1 MSQRNIGHPLAAE
14 GGQVTQRPPCLVRE
28 ENTSGSEVL
37 GGVPSR
43 DSGGGTGSLWSGLD
57 SVVKLPAFPTLH
69 LAEHMADS
77 VSESTNMREKGF

>member
-1 MSQRNIGHPLAAE
+1 MSQRNVGHPLAAG

-28 ENTSGSEVL
+28 ENTSGSEAL

-43 DSGGGTGSLWSGLD
+43 DSGGGTGSPWNGLD

-69 LAEHMADS
+69 LAQRTADS
-77 VSESTNMREKGF
+77 VSESTNMREKDF